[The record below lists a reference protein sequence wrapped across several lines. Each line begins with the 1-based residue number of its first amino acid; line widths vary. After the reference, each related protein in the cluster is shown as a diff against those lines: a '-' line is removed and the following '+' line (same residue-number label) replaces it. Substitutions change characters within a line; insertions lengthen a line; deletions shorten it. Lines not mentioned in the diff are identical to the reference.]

1 MDWTEYAYA
10 ALWLLSGLLLIFRF
24 GRENKVFY
32 ALGAFFLLL
41 GAWWLADI
49 FVPEDLFAGV
59 WVWVLRVLGA
69 GALLLAVYA
78 YYGEK
83 KKADKKK
90 ALEEEALSLG
100 EGKISEELSS
110 HLSQVPPDESEPESE
125 SEDNYFSRQDP
136 LEDHWEEE
144 GLEDQEDLENQEGQE
159 SPEAAEEMETE
170 METEAETGAE
180 TEKDPRQE

>member
-78 YYGEK
+78 YYREK
-83 KKADKKK
+83 KKADQGN

-110 HLSQVPPDESEPESE
+110 HLSQVSPDESEPESE
-125 SEDNYFSRQDP
+125 PEDDYFSRQDP
-136 LEDHWEEE
+136 LEGHWEEE
-144 GLEDQEDLENQEGQE
+144 DLENQEGQEGQE
-159 SPEAAEEMETE
+159 SPEAAEDMETE

-180 TEKDPRQE
+180 TETDPRQE